1 MSINIIFYYIY
12 RMCDSYTS
20 ILYYDVT
27 IEAILLLKELENI
40 KIKKD
45 IYISRKTINNLN
57 YDLDNDAEVKDVEQ
71 LINITDKKIKRVD
84 NKISGVGTRKK
95 LLSYLKQS
103 LMKKIPE
110 AWAALLEAHYIMDM
124 NLIYDHPV
132 LPTFVTVYCNND
144 TNIIKPLAQRT
155 I

>member
-1 MSINIIFYYIY
+1 MFINIIFYYIY
-12 RMCDSYTS
+12 KMCYSYTS

-27 IEAILLLKELENI
+27 IEVLLLLKELKNI

-57 YDLDNDAEVKDVEQ
+57 YDLDNDEEVKELEN
-71 LINITDKKIKRVD
+71 LINITDKKIKSVD
-84 NKISGVGTRKK
+84 NKILSVGTRKQ

-103 LMKKIPE
+103 LMKKLPE

-124 NLIYDHPV
+124 NLIYGQLV
-132 LPTFVTVYCNND
+132 LPTFVTFIVGND
-144 TNIIKPLAQRT
+144 TNIIKPLKQR
-155 I
+155 